1 MTTNVSIV
9 IPTFNRAN
17 YLKQCIES
25 ALSQTYPCE
34 IIVCDHGSSDQTPI
48 VALSYGSA
56 ITYVRREI
64 DSGVHFCWL
73 DGILHANS
81 DFIHLNYDD
90 DWIEPLFIEKCMK
103 LFTDEVGFVYSN
115 ARVFYDK
122 DNKYSEALFTF
133 IDKTGVYPSSHI
145 ENFAM
150 RSLIS
155 PGAII
160 LRKQIILDNL
170 FCGKLPF
177 AKHEYKGVGPDLL
190 FSLMST
196 IKYKHIGFV
205 NECLAVFRSH
215 ENSITVDASTD
226 PKKGFKICRAY
237 QEARKYYLT
246 IEFIRKTRLSDIIYL
261 FYRIK
266 RKIISIGRIIQ

>member
-1 MTTNVSIV
+1 MTNNVSIV
-9 IPTFNRAN
+9 IPTFNRAD

-34 IIVCDHGSSDQTPI
+34 IIVCDHGSSDQTPT

-73 DGILHANS
+73 DGILHASS

-90 DWIEPLFIEKCMK
+90 DWIEPLFVEKCMK
-103 LFTDEVGFVYSN
+103 LFTDDVGFVYSN
-115 ARVFYDK
+115 ARAFYEK
-122 DNKYSEALFTF
+122 ENKYSEAQFTYF
-133 IDKTGVYPSSHI
+133 DKTGVYPSSHLVK
-145 ENFAM
+145 FAM

-177 AKHEYKGVGPDLL
+177 SKYEYRGVGPDLL

-196 IKYKHIGFV
+196 IKYKKIGFV

-215 ENSITVDASTD
+215 VNSITVDASSDALKTL
-226 PKKGFKICRAY
+226 KIDRAY
-237 QEARKYYLT
+237 KEARKYYLT
-246 IEFIRKTRLSDIIYL
+246 VDFIRKYRLNDYL
-261 FYRIK
+261 YLYYRIK
-266 RKIISIGRIIQ
+266 NKLRLI

>member
-1 MTTNVSIV
+1 MTKNVSII

-17 YLKQCIES
+17 YLNQCIKS
-25 ALSQTYPCE
+25 ALAQTYPCE
-34 IIVCDHGSSDQTPI
+34 IIVCDHGSSDQTPT

-56 ITYVRREI
+56 ITYIRREK

-73 DGILHANS
+73 DGILHASS

-90 DWIEPLFIEKCMK
+90 DWIEPLFVEKCMK

-115 ARVFYDK
+115 ARAFYEK
-122 DNKYSEALFTF
+122 DNKYSDAQYTNF
-133 IDKTGVYPSSHI
+133 DKTGIYPSSLMVKY
-145 ENFAM
+145 AM
-150 RSLIS
+150 NRLIS

-160 LRKQIILDNL
+160 LRRETLLDNL

-196 IKYKHIGFV
+196 IKYKKVGFV

-215 ENSITVDASTD
+215 ENSITVDATTD
-226 PKKGFKICRAY
+226 KAKALKISEAY

-246 IEFIRKTRLSDIIYL
+246 FDFIRRTRLSDLVYL
-261 FYRIK
+261 LYRIK
-266 RKIISIGRIIQ
+266 SKLRLM

>member
-1 MTTNVSIV
+1 MAKHVSIV

-25 ALSQTYPCE
+25 ALAQTYPCE
-34 IIVCDHGSSDQTPI
+34 IIVCDHGSSDQTPT

-56 ITYVRREI
+56 ITYVRREK

-73 DGILHANS
+73 DGILHASS

-90 DWIEPLFIEKCMK
+90 DWIEPLFVEKCMT

-115 ARVFYDK
+115 ARAFYEK
-122 DNKYSEALFTF
+122 ENKYSEAQFTF
-133 IDKTGVYPSSHI
+133 FDKTGIYPSSHMVK
-145 ENFAM
+145 FAM
-150 RSLIS
+150 RRLIS

-177 AKHEYKGVGPDLL
+177 AKHEYKGVGSDLL

-196 IKYKHIGFV
+196 IKYKKIGFV
-205 NECLAVFRSH
+205 NECLTVFRSH

-226 PKKGFKICRAY
+226 KVKALKMSRAY

-246 IEFIRKTRLSDIIYL
+246 VDFIRKSRLNDLVYL

-266 RKIISIGRIIQ
+266 RKLD